1 MFKDRKE
8 VADPVEDGVHCKA
21 IVLVTPQGGERSL
34 SVKPFIIIQPVDFC
48 DFPLIR
54 STADA
59 AAKIHY
65 SIAPYCMCDSHA
77 MQCICTKRQS
87 HETAIRLASLRV
99 ACFVCLH
106 DASPRRPFALAHNRV
121 KALTLLYQ
129 P

>member
-1 MFKDRKE
+1 VKDVGRC
-8 VADPVEDGVHCKA
+8 VN
-21 IVLVTPQGGERSL
+21 VLVAEPGGSERFL
-34 SVKPFIIIQPVDFC
+34 NVKPFIIIQPVDFC

-65 SIAPYCMCDSHA
+65 SIVPYCMCDSHA
-77 MQCICTKRQS
+77 MQCICSKRQS
-87 HETAIRLASLRV
+87 HETAICPASLRV

-121 KALTLLYQ
+121 KAFTLLYQ